1 MLFRNRMKHPKLRLS
16 LMHSLV
22 DASVLILMSLVWCG
36 LAQAQGLRCVDEQG
50 RVSYVGAG
58 VSAAGA
64 CTPLNLQASSPGP
77 REESRDRAV
86 GPLGALRATDQELLC
101 TGSITRVLHAPGT
114 ARFTLTPSG
123 PSALVG
129 HVDVQNRSG
138 AYVRREVWCEFG
150 ASGTLQHALVEQ
162 DPAVLRETI
171 VSK

>member
-1 MLFRNRMKHPKLRLS
+1 MKHRKLRLS
-16 LMHSLV
+16 LMHTLL
-22 DASVLILMSLVWCG
+22 DAGVLILVSLVWFG

-86 GPLGALRATDQELLC
+86 GQPNGALRATELC
-101 TGSITRVLHAPGT
+101 AGSITRVLHAPGT
-114 ARFTLTPSG
+114 AQFTLTPSG
-123 PSALVG
+123 PNALTG
-129 HVDVQNRSG
+129 HVDVQNRLG
-138 AYVRREVWCEFG
+138 AYVRREVWCEFS
-150 ASGTLQHALVEQ
+150 ASGTLQHAFVEQ

-171 VSK
+171 ARR